1 MGVKEKPSEHIV
13 EMKAFQILCLT
24 LTSCSAAPQLLT
36 TAADATAADDFFA
49 PPVYA
54 YNYGVNDDETGTQ
67 FSQNEQRD
75 GAVTTGSYTVALP
88 DGRIKTVKYTDNGD
102 GVTYDVSYD
111 GVAVAA
117 TPAAPEAVAA
127 TPIISHPTI
136 VSHSPVISHTTPV
149 ISHPTPV
156 ISHATPLVSHASPVI
171 SHSVS
176 HPVISH
182 SSPVISHSTPII
194 SHATPVVSH
203 AGHVVSHASPIVSH
217 TAPILSHA

>member
-1 MGVKEKPSEHIV
+1 MGEEKPSEHIV
-13 EMKAFQILCLT
+13 EMKVFQILCLT
-24 LTSCSAAPQLLT
+24 ITSCSAAPQLLT
-36 TAADATAADDFFA
+36 TAAAATAADDFFA

-88 DGRIKTVKYTDNGD
+88 DGRVKTVKYTDNGD
-102 GVTYDVSYD
+102 GITYDVSYD

-117 TPAAPEAVAA
+117 TPV
-127 TPIISHPTI
+127 ISHPTI

-149 ISHPTPV
+149 ISHPTQV
-156 ISHATPLVSHASPVI
+156 ISHATPVVSHTSPVI

-182 SSPVISHSTPII
+182 SSPVISHTRPII
-194 SHATPVVSH
+194 SHARPV
-203 AGHVVSHASPIVSH
+203 
-217 TAPILSHA
+217 

>member
-1 MGVKEKPSEHIV
+1 MGEEKPSKHKV
-13 EMKAFQILCLT
+13 EMKVFQILCLT
-24 LTSCSAAPQLLT
+24 ITSCSAAPQLLT
-36 TAADATAADDFFA
+36 TAAAATAADDFFA

-88 DGRIKTVKYTDNGD
+88 DGRVKTVTYTDNGD
-102 GVTYDVSYD
+102 GITYDVSYD

-117 TPAAPEAVAA
+117 TPAAPVAVAA

-149 ISHPTPV
+149 ISH
-156 ISHATPLVSHASPVI
+156 AR
-171 SHSVS
+171 
-176 HPVISH
+176 
-182 SSPVISHSTPII
+182 
-194 SHATPVVSH
+194 PVVSH
-203 AGHVVSHASPIVSH
+203 AGHVVSHTSPIVSH
-217 TAPILSHA
+217 AAPI